1 MSYIKHNYNFYNDS
15 NNINNSLDNKNT
27 NESCLSCFG
36 TNMIEDLTQG
46 IIVCVDCGQVNDNLY
61 YNGPEKIN
69 YEDSDK
75 HDNRYNIPINNLLP
89 ETSITTNISG
99 HGCNKL
105 KGMQRWGIPYK
116 ERSLKAVYSEIDS
129 ICYKNNI
136 LKSIEDD
143 AKIMYKKITECK
155 HQTGKNKGKFIITRG
170 INRKSIIA
178 ACLYHAC
185 RKKKMSKTPK
195 EIAKMFN
202 ISLME
207 MNKGSKN
214 FDNYI
219 DLNNLDDLKDNS
231 DSYNSHYY
239 IRERCEKIRM
249 NEEYILKAIN
259 ISKNIEKLDFVSTH
273 TPYSV
278 AAASILLM
286 ANTNNLDCINK
297 KKISMLFEI
306 SEVTLNKTY
315 KKLEEY
321 KSIIL
326 NNDTTNNMLD
336 KINIEKQNITV
347 PQEIL
352 DRMKN
357 FGISNNIIVEPESCD
372 NEEYYQEDYSDTEI
386 IEDNIKSDN
395 DKINN
400 LISIVY
406 NSKKNDIK
414 SMKEIINLRRKINNK
429 FYD

>member
-1 MSYIKHNYNFYNDS
+1 MSLNYDDYNFYNKK
-15 NNINNSLDNKNT
+15 INNSLENT
-27 NESCLSCFG
+27 NELCLSCG
-36 TNMIEDLTQG
+36 SDNMMDDPTQG
-46 IIVCVDCGQVNDNLY
+46 IIICYSCGQVNGYLY
-61 YNGPEKIN
+61 YNGPDKIN
-69 YEDSDK
+69 YEDSDR
-75 HDNRYNIPINNLLP
+75 HESRYGMPVNNLLP
-89 ETSITTNISG
+89 ETSITTSISG

-105 KGMQRWGIPYK
+105 KAMQRWGIPYK
-116 ERSLKAVYSEIDS
+116 ERSLKAVYVEIEN

-195 EIAKMFN
+195 EISKMFG

-207 MNKGSKN
+207 MNRGSKN

-219 DLNNLDDLKDNS
+219 DLNKLDDLKDFS

-249 NEEYILKAIN
+249 EEDFIIKAIN

-273 TPYSV
+273 TPYSIT
-278 AAASILLM
+278 AASILLM
-286 ANTNNLDCINK
+286 SNTNNLEYINK
-297 KKISMLFEI
+297 KRISSLFEI

-321 KSIIL
+321 KNIIL
-326 NNDTTNNMLD
+326 NT
-336 KINIEKQNITV
+336 EKQNVII

-357 FGISNNIIVEPESCD
+357 FGVFDKIVND
-372 NEEYYQEDYSDTEI
+372 DAYYQEDYSDIESIVKEATIYQCFDQIDILLNEI
-386 IEDNIKSDN
+386 YKSDEN
-395 DKINN
+395 C
-400 LISIVY
+400 ISY
-406 NSKKNDIK
+406 MNDIT
-414 SMKEIINLRRKINNK
+414 ELRETIKK
-429 FYD
+429 YMD